1 MSTTTSKCFNNR
13 GYWNIFLFLTSTLS
27 TQVLPITLWSA
38 PSIILTSLIRRQNL
52 SIPPLLLVLPNIS
65 ILCDICLKLYYTDC
79 SPSICCCSV
88 AKFSLTL
95 FNLMNCSTP
104 GFPVLHYLLEFA
116 QTHVHWFGD
125 AIQSSHSLSPPSP
138 PALNLSWHKGL
149 FQWACF
155 QEVKMQ
161 KKIELVKFIQKKQ
174 KGRVLERG
182 AGESRG
188 KSWSEYRRL
197 ALALLCA
204 DGGTWRWSSKF
215 SKPAFSHGKWKEE

>member
-116 QTHVHWFGD
+116 QTHVHWFGG
-125 AIQSSHSLSPPSP
+125 AIQPSHPHPLSLPSP
-138 PALNLSWHKGL
+138 LALNLSQYQSL
-149 FQWACF
+149 LQWVGYSLQVA
-155 QEVKMQ
+155 E
-161 KKIELVKFIQKKQ
+161 
-174 KGRVLERG
+174 VLELQLQHVLPMNIQ
-182 AGESRG
+182 SSIPWTVG
-188 KSWSEYRRL
+188 KGSSSMVIYKDWVLSE
-197 ALALLCA
+197 
-204 DGGTWRWSSKF
+204 
-215 SKPAFSHGKWKEE
+215 

>member
-95 FNLMNCSTP
+95 FDPMNCSTP

-116 QTHVHWFGD
+116 QTHVHWFGG
-125 AIQSSHSLSPPSP
+125 AIQPSHPHPLSLPSP
-138 PALNLSWHKGL
+138 LALNLSQYQSL
-149 FQWACF
+149 LQWVGYSCQVA
-155 QEVKMQ
+155 K
-161 KKIELVKFIQKKQ
+161 
-174 KGRVLERG
+174 VLELQLQHVLPMNIQ
-182 AGESRG
+182 SSIPWTVG
-188 KSWSEYRRL
+188 KGSSSMVIYKDWVLSE
-197 ALALLCA
+197 
-204 DGGTWRWSSKF
+204 
-215 SKPAFSHGKWKEE
+215 